1 MHFQSVVLGDVN
13 VNTRREYS
21 QSDDQQF
28 AQAGKMLRDNRL
40 DLFTADGAKRS
51 LELMDEWFQA
61 HRSVPVSVESI
72 FRAVEERKQEF
83 TWLSPAATNWYKAAE
98 QNPQLANDL
107 ANHLAGH
114 GQPGRLANGGDP
126 LFENLLGLFKELHSR
141 RESATPQNIANAQN
155 RIMNRPGPRLQFV
168 AQPRRTEPISPAA
181 KADDGKAFFTDGLK
195 KQRDGSYG
203 KSPADYAAEARAAQE
218 AANPQPTVREQ
229 KNADDA
235 RWDVMSQELI
245 SYGTHGQRET
255 LRKMYESI
263 GDSKVRF
270 QTLDR
275 TVKMFKR
282 SAQMS
287 GWGR

>member
-1 MHFQSVVLGDVN
+1 MEIRSEVLGNITV
-13 VNTRREYS
+13 RREYS

-28 AQAGKMLRDNRL
+28 AQAGKLLRDNRL

-181 KADDGKAFFTDGLK
+181 KNDDGRAFFTDGLT
-195 KQRDGSYG
+195 KQR
-203 KSPADYAAEARAAQE
+203 
-218 AANPQPTVREQ
+218 
-229 KNADDA
+229 
-235 RWDVMSQELI
+235 
-245 SYGTHGQRET
+245 
-255 LRKMYESI
+255 
-263 GDSKVRF
+263 
-270 QTLDR
+270 
-275 TVKMFKR
+275 
-282 SAQMS
+282 
-287 GWGR
+287 